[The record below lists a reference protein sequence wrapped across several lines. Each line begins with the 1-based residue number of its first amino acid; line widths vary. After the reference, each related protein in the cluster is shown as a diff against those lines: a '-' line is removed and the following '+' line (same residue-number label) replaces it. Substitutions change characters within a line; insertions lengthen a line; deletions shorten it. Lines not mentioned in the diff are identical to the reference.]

1 MASWAADLS
10 TPPVEPVVDSAQG
23 ERRRISLELPVEL
36 VAQIDTLRGEWGLRS
51 RGDILVRL
59 LQGLF
64 EDDLP
69 EGALEAVDLS
79 GGSWTLP
86 ADSTPEEA
94 TEEHTALSARLA
106 AAVRAV
112 ADSVVTE
119 SFATDNV
126 DESSIAE
133 TSRDDAAVPPEALAN
148 AAAGSQPWTS
158 PVDAQVPNDGIPAAE
173 PKVVAGQRK
182 EQPQGS
188 GPQND
193 EIEDL
198 EEEAF
203 STALDA
209 RGSLVL
215 VPRRQVALRTTA
227 DPTASTRATPDAA
240 SASSVGGSVG
250 GIDLPGF
257 VQRRS
262 DQLRRSLRVRPG
274 SIQTDESLPTVPAV
288 AIQQALRAAAQ
299 HWSDLYGSDPNEAVL
314 EAAMVWLAQDIWPHA
329 DQSEGR
335 AFTWSLASALVRGF
349 APSWEAGP
357 ASFERVMVMAGL
369 LEDPFSAATLELR
382 LPTLIR
388 RFVHRF
394 RRRRPGTSFLT
405 LEHTMTLHGALKLLQ
420 LPTAPGHQL
429 SLRQIRES
437 YREMA
442 VLHHPDSGGSVDAM
456 RRLNEAYHLLK
467 ELYRGSS

>member
-1 MASWAADLS
+1 M
-10 TPPVEPVVDSAQG
+10 DSAQR

-36 VAQIDTLRGEWGLRS
+36 VAQIDSLRGEWGLRS

-69 EGALEAVDLS
+69 EETLEVVELSSGSWPVRTVSPEAVPRDTVGSDVTATETMQSPPEDL
-79 GGSWTLP
+79 GSAADEAIDWTTPGLGSPLP
-86 ADSTPEEA
+86 APGMPTPEPEILDGSRHSA
-94 TEEHTALSARLA
+94 QDLVAEEDAPE
-106 AAVRAV
+106 
-112 ADSVVTE
+112 DPE
-119 SFATDNV
+119 
-126 DESSIAE
+126 DEE
-133 TSRDDAAVPPEALAN
+133 
-148 AAAGSQPWTS
+148 
-158 PVDAQVPNDGIPAAE
+158 
-173 PKVVAGQRK
+173 
-182 EQPQGS
+182 
-188 GPQND
+188 
-193 EIEDL
+193 
-198 EEEAF
+198 F
-203 STALDA
+203 STALDE

-215 VPRRQVALRTTA
+215 VPRRQVALRATG
-227 DPTASTRATPDAA
+227 DPIASPRAP
-240 SASSVGGSVG
+240 SEVPPPSSGGSPG

-262 DQLRRSLRVRPG
+262 DRLRRSLRVRPG
-274 SIQTDESLPTVPAV
+274 SIQTDDSLPTVPA
-288 AIQQALRAAAQ
+288 ASIQRALTAAAQ
-299 HWSDLYGSDPNEAVL
+299 HWSDLYGSEPNEAVL

-335 AFTWSLASALVRGF
+335 AFTWSLASALVRCF
-349 APSWEAGP
+349 VPSWEAGP

-442 VLHHPDSGGSVDAM
+442 VLHHPDSGGSVDVM
-456 RRLNEAYHLLK
+456 RRLNEAYHMLK